1 MEKAT
6 DKREFLATFFK
17 SNFNSSSFDGNCLA
31 ENEFPLIHLILRV
44 FCAYKR
50 VFIEKD

>member
-17 SNFNSSSFDGNCLA
+17 SNFNSSSFDGKSSKEPKFL
-31 ENEFPLIHLILRV
+31 LIHLILRV
-44 FCAYKR
+44 FGAH
-50 VFIEKD
+50 